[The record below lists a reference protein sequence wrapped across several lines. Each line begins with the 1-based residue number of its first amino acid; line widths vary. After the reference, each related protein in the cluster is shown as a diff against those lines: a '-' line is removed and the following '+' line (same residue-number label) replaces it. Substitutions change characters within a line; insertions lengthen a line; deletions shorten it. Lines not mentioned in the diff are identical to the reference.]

1 MAADEHNPETYRR
14 LFAVIAGALQ
24 ATVLFFILA
33 SLLVAP
39 LWVVTSLVAIWL
51 ITTVWSWKAY
61 RSRSWAP
68 LVAGVFAA
76 VCWIVALTV
85 FA

>member
-1 MAADEHNPETYRR
+1 MTSDEHNPETYRR

-39 LWVVTSLVAIWL
+39 WWMVTVLVAIWL

-61 RSRSWAP
+61 PVRSWVP
-68 LVAGVFAA
+68 LVAGTFTA